1 MRGAQERSRREAAY
15 GKGDR
20 PDGGTFDAYL
30 FSRIGRRPL
39 LSHEQEIRLGR
50 AARSGCRRSRRLL
63 AESNLRLVVAVAKK
77 YRNRGLSFEDLIQ
90 EGNVGLM
97 KAVEKF
103 DPDKGFRFSTYA
115 TWWVRQAV
123 QRAVANDGRTI
134 RLPAYLGE
142 RVNKVHGARAE
153 LTSVVGREP
162 EASELADFLGMNVDD
177 VEGALAV
184 PAEPASL
191 DAPVGAGDGARGGT
205 ILAERVADRAGETP
219 GPVESG
225 DRDARAEIHAALLG
239 MEDERLR
246 LVLVLRYG
254 LTGAE
259 PKTLQEVA
267 LEIGT
272 TREYVRRLQRK
283 AHDLLRRK
291 SGHLVRLLEE
301 AS

>member
-1 MRGAQERSRREAAY
+1 VPERGRREAAY
-15 GKGDR
+15 GKGDY

-30 FSRIGRRPL
+30 FSCIGRRPL

-77 YRNRGLSFEDLIQ
+77 YRNRGLPFEDLIQ

-115 TWWVRQAV
+115 TWWIRQAV
-123 QRAVANDGRTI
+123 QRAVANDGCTI
-134 RLPAYLGE
+134 RLPVYLGE
-142 RVNKVHGARAE
+142 RVNKLHAARAE
-153 LTSVVGREP
+153 IASRTGREP
-162 EASELADFLGMNVDD
+162 EASELADFLGMSFDEVG
-177 VEGALAV
+177 GALAV
-184 PAEPASL
+184 PAEPTSL
-191 DAPVGAGDGARGGT
+191 DAPVGAGDGARGGM

-219 GPVESG
+219 GPVESAE

-246 LVLVLRYG
+246 LVLVLHYG
-254 LTGAE
+254 LDGAE

-283 AHDLLRRK
+283 AHDLLRRE
-291 SGHLVRLLEE
+291 SGHLARFLEE